1 MGPWLLRRPWATAFA
16 EMTKEN
22 AAELLDSFAVD
33 CERGACAY
41 ALSIF
46 ASGEPDPKL
55 FKVGCRGAF
64 QARMART
71 LAHRVADE
79 VWDSIPEIRAA
90 ALWLLT
96 PEPFEIWWAGRHP
109 EVAEVTASIDGQK
122 LEVVRTG
129 PGHYYIPI
137 TNWNY

>member
-1 MGPWLLRRPWATAFA
+1 MGPGKNRATVFA

-22 AAELLDSFAVD
+22 AAALLDSFALD
-33 CERGACAY
+33 CERGASAY

-71 LAHRVADE
+71 LAHRVAGE
-79 VWDSIPEIRAA
+79 TWDSIPEIRAA

-122 LEVVRTG
+122 VEVVRTG
-129 PGHYYIPI
+129 PGHYYIPVS
-137 TNWNY
+137 NLASWY